1 MWRHWFV
8 QGDNMGYQI
17 VFTDIDGTLLNGKQR
32 ILDSTLYAIE
42 QLQAQGIPLVP
53 VTARGPFCVDPIL
66 ERYGLRC
73 PMICYSGAAILDED
87 HKVIQ
92 SLGLSREIAVE
103 IIDYIED
110 HHWPCVWNVYTMDQ
124 WIVKDRS
131 DARVALEESIVE
143 VDAIEGS
150 MDLVKES
157 DVIGKLLCMCEE
169 SDTDAIETG
178 LKEKYPQLSIV
189 RSSDILIEI
198 MDRGISKGQ
207 GIRTFCKGL
216 GVKTED
222 TVAFG
227 DHYNDVDMLETVG
240 MPFLM
245 ENAPKELKKRIK
257 NVTLSNEDG
266 GIYDG
271 LYRLGLIHN
280 PYLHA

>member
-1 MWRHWFV
+1 
-8 QGDNMGYQI
+8 MGYQI

-42 QLQAQGIPLVP
+42 QLQEQGISLVP

-150 MDLVKES
+150 MDLVKET

-178 LKEKYPQLSIV
+178 LKEMKPPCDLPKAIMLLS
-189 RSSDILIEI
+189 
-198 MDRGISKGQ
+198 
-207 GIRTFCKGL
+207 
-216 GVKTED
+216 
-222 TVAFG
+222 
-227 DHYNDVDMLETVG
+227 
-240 MPFLM
+240 
-245 ENAPKELKKRIK
+245 
-257 NVTLSNEDG
+257 
-266 GIYDG
+266 
-271 LYRLGLIHN
+271 
-280 PYLHA
+280 